1 MTKENIKRMKE
12 GDIVSGNSGRKW
24 KVGEEIKNYKEKNEI
39 ILKDFHAEWCQPCK
53 IQDTIIEALKEIYK
67 SKVKFENIDIDK
79 KPEIADRFKIK
90 AVPTLIIQKN
100 GIVVNRFV
108 GVTSK
113 KILENEL
120 NNLLRN
126 VY

>member
-1 MTKENIKRMKE
+1 MTKENIKRIKE

-24 KVGEEIKNYKEKNEI
+24 KVGEEIKNSKEKNEI
-39 ILKDFHAEWCQPCK
+39 TLTDFHAEWCSPCK
-53 IQDTIIEALKEIYK
+53 IQDPIIDELKKKFSE
-67 SKVKFENIDIDK
+67 KVKFETIDIDK
-79 KPEIADRFKIK
+79 ETEKAERFKIK

-100 GIVVNRFV
+100 GIIVNRFV
-108 GVTSK
+108 GVTYI

-126 VY
+126 IY